1 MKERFKRAVKKRMVR
16 QLLVWW
22 LLPFVVVGG
31 WRYPVLGYFIPL
43 CMLAG
48 MGIALFKGRYW
59 CDWLCPRGSS
69 FDLFL
74 SRISVGKKI
83 PRFLRTTLFRVLV
96 LMILMTILFTQLPRV
111 WPSIEGMGRVFVIML
126 SVTTTVGIIAGIL
139 THQRNWCT
147 YCPVGTI
154 GNWFGRGKYPLIIDS
169 ACTMCKRC
177 DAVCPIQIKRWE
189 YRPQHGASAVIPE
202 WDCLKCGLCIE
213 RCPQKALAFRTKE
226 KGNHAENL

>member
-1 MKERFKRAVKKRMVR
+1 MKERFKKAVKKRTVR
-16 QLLVWW
+16 QFLVWW
-22 LLPFVVVGG
+22 MLPFVVIGG

-43 CMLAG
+43 CMVAG

-74 SRISVGKKI
+74 SRIGLGKKI
-83 PRFLRTTLFRVLV
+83 PQFLRSTPFRILV
-96 LMILMTILFTQLPRV
+96 LLILMTILFTQLPHA
-111 WPSIEGMGRVFVIML
+111 WPSVEGMGRVFVIML
-126 SVTTTVGIIAGIL
+126 TITTTIGIIAGIL

-147 YCPVGTI
+147 YCPVGTMSRWL
-154 GNWFGRGKYPLIIDS
+154 GKGRHPLTISS
-169 ACTMCKRC
+169 ACTTCKKC

-189 YRPQHGASAVIPE
+189 HRPEHGAAAVIPE

-213 RCPQKALAFRTKE
+213 RCPQNALAFKTKE
-226 KGNHAENL
+226 KVNHAENL